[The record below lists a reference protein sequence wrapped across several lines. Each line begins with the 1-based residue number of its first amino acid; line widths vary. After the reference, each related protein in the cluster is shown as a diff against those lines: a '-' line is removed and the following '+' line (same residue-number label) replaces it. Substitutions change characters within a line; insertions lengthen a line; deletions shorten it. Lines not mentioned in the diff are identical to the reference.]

1 MLRCL
6 RNRAGLRSVMS
17 AFGGKRCSNDWRGP
31 MLRSGELVFAIAI
44 VNVPMTR
51 LRLFARL
58 RWRFLCWRLGHRS
71 TIPSVLVIAV

>member
-44 VNVPMTR
+44 VNVPSPW
-51 LRLFARL
+51 LR
-58 RWRFLCWRLGHRS
+58 
-71 TIPSVLVIAV
+71 